1 MDNCFGSPINDCNIP
16 TWNLVN
22 ECQDRFG
29 SLWFDGSKHIRFLLL
44 IKASIR
50 IGGTA
55 FVS

>member
-44 IKASIR
+44 IKASIQ